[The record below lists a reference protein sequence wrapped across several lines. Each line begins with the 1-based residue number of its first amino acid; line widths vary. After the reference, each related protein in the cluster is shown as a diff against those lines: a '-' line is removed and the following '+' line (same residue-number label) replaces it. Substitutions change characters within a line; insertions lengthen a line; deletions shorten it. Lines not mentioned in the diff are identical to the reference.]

1 MATNEYELGEAV
13 EVDRRARAGVVV
25 SVRLSQDEVTQL
37 QEFARRRGA
46 TLSQVAR
53 DAITG
58 FIENGGKPRWYAVQW
73 TGTMAD
79 ANNLVLTQV
88 QQSSIVVTRGE
99 VRTGNPKRAEAKT
112 GT

>member
-1 MATNEYELGEAV
+1 
-13 EVDRRARAGVVV
+13 
-25 SVRLSQDEVTQL
+25 
-37 QEFARRRGA
+37 
-46 TLSQVAR
+46 
-53 DAITG
+53 
-58 FIENGGKPRWYAVQW
+58 
-73 TGTMAD
+73 MAD